1 MKVKDFKILFESLK
15 EYLRDL
21 SKDVSS
27 LTFRNLKDFF
37 NRRKILFLTIFIFF
51 TVVVVAVVNYKST
64 KNVLLRDLEV
74 AISENKP
81 GKIYKRIRLNGE
93 KISKEDLKPLS
104 EYYVENQDRVNELIK
119 GLKNNGESGYFTLI
133 NEKILFFDNYHLEIS
148 PVSVKINANFDETKI
163 FLNNKE
169 ISSTKIDK
177 NLIPG
182 KYILRGELETLYGI
196 VEEEK
201 EVYIMEDSEIK
212 LDIPAINITLTSNF
226 EDASVFIN
234 NENINK
240 KVKDIK
246 NFGPIPLE
254 KDISIYLQKELPWG
268 TVKSEE
274 VKIGN
279 LPSIN
284 INVNIVNDKLISDIN
299 EATKDFYESVFNALN
314 KSDYNLIVNAEVD
327 ANYKIYT
334 SIKRESL
341 FFKNNYELNNL
352 QTEIKNSEFY
362 FEDGVYKGKIVI
374 KLSYNISKKILPF
387 IDKDVEE
394 MFLTNMEY
402 ESGSWI
408 VNDVQKFNLE

>member
-1 MKVKDFKILFESLK
+1 MNDFKNLFESLK

-21 SKDVSS
+21 LKDINS
-27 LTFRNLKDFF
+27 LTFKNLKDFLY
-37 NRRKILFLTIFIFF
+37 RRKILFLTIIIFF
-51 TVVVVAVVNYKST
+51 TLVVVAIGNYKSS
-64 KNVLLRDLEV
+64 KNSLLRNLEV
-74 AISENKP
+74 AMSENKP
-81 GKIYKRIRLNGE
+81 EKIYKKIRLNGE

-104 EYYVENQDRVNELIK
+104 EYYVENQDRVSELIK
-119 GLKNNGESGYFTLI
+119 SLKNQGESGYFTLI
-133 NEKILFFDNYHLEIS
+133 NEKVLFFDNYHLEIS
-148 PVSVKINANFDETKI
+148 PVSVQIEANFDETKV
-163 FLNNKE
+163 FLNKKE
-169 ISSTKIDK
+169 ISPTKIDK

-201 EVYIMEDSEIK
+201 EVYIMEDSEVK

-226 EDASVFIN
+226 EDAAVFIN

-314 KSDYNLIVNAEVD
+314 KSDYNLIVNAEED

-341 FFKNNYELNNL
+341 FLKNNYELNNL
-352 QTEIKNSEFY
+352 QTEIKNSEFS